1 MFRPRVPSLAIRGA
15 STPVTG
21 TLAYGV
27 FGGGRD
33 GTLRDFGGRL
43 DIDVQ
48 LLWEFQALG
57 FGNRA
62 RVDERRAEY
71 EVATLELFRTQDRV
85 AAEVAAA
92 FARVRSAA
100 ERVNAAEPAL
110 REAVELV
117 NKMVE
122 GLGQQQRIG
131 DRLILVV
138 RPQEAVAAVQ
148 AFAQAAG
155 D

>member
-1 MFRPRVPSLAIRGA
+1 EPPSLPVTVIDPTVTVDGLIPIALSTRPELAGHQALVEATLARLKQEKLRPLVPSLAIRGA

-21 TLAYGV
+21 TLAYGA

-43 DIDVQ
+43 DLDMQ

-85 AAEVAAA
+85 
-92 FARVRSAA
+92 
-100 ERVNAAEPAL
+100 
-110 REAVELV
+110 
-117 NKMVE
+117 
-122 GLGQQQRIG
+122 
-131 DRLILVV
+131 
-138 RPQEAVAAVQ
+138 
-148 AFAQAAG
+148 
-155 D
+155 